1 MQLSHA
7 VQESAVLKIALI
19 LVLSVILFLFFI
31 PEKYCLAQGFQLL
44 ILLFVDSY
52 QAVIELA
59 IEVGMSLFSEIVEII
74 ATVDTALVLMFRSHE
89 LDTCVKGQAW
99 YLFLSD
105 VNYAFLPPCLLM
117 HNILV
122 IQSPLKYFAYW

>member
-1 MQLSHA
+1 M
-7 VQESAVLKIALI
+7 LKIALI
-19 LVLSVILFLFFI
+19 LVLSVVLFLFFI
-31 PEKYCLAQGFQLL
+31 REKYCLAQGFQLL

-74 ATVDTALVLMFRSHE
+74 ATVDTALALMFRYHE
-89 LDTCVKGQAW
+89 LDACVKGQAW